1 MLPHRDA
8 NVGIGSRERP
18 CNLFLASP
26 GSRQDARYGIRYAI
40 IFADR
45 WGKLTVRFWIWFVFA
60 FWIAAF
66 SNPAQAEYPERLITL
81 IVGVPAGGAG
91 DLVARQFA
99 SKLSELLNQNVVI
112 ENRGGAAGT
121 IATAFT
127 ARATAD
133 GYTLLLSSI
142 ATHATAPVVYK
153 NVAYDPAKDFSHI
166 GLIATAPAILS
177 VNSALPIRSVADLVT
192 YARSKPGELNFGS
205 SGNGSGP
212 QLWGEMFMAAS
223 GVKLTHV
230 PYKGSAPAVVDL
242 LAGRVQIMFDAAAAQ
257 ISGIQTGQLR
267 PLAVMSAERSIFFP
281 EVPTMAEAGYPEVAG
296 NLWYG
301 LSGPAKL
308 PSAVVARLE
317 GALQKIAVMPAFQEA
332 LKQVGFLSTPMSA
345 QAYSQFIL
353 DENDKYR
360 KIARAAGIS
369 VE

>member
-1 MLPHRDA
+1 M
-8 NVGIGSRERP
+8 
-18 CNLFLASP
+18 
-26 GSRQDARYGIRYAI
+26 
-40 IFADR
+40 
-45 WGKLTVRFWIWFVFA
+45 RFRIWFA
-60 FWIAAF
+60 FGVWVAAI

-81 IVGVPAGGAG
+81 IVAVPPGGAG

-99 SKLSELLNQNVVI
+99 KRLSELLHQNVVI

-121 IATAFT
+121 IAAAIT
-127 ARATAD
+127 ARAAAD
-133 GYTLLLSSI
+133 GYTLLLSSS
-142 ATHATAPVVYK
+142 ATHGTAPVVYS
-153 NVAYDPAKDFSHI
+153 NIAYDPSRDFSHI
-166 GLIATAPAILS
+166 GLIATAPAMLS
-177 VNSALPIRSVADLVT
+177 VNSALPIHSVADLVS
-192 YARSKPGELNFGS
+192 YAKSKPGELNFGS

-230 PYKGSAPAVVDL
+230 PYKGSAPAVIDL
-242 LAGRVQIMFDAAAAQ
+242 IAGRVQMMFDAAAAQ

-281 EVPTMAEAGYPEVAG
+281 EVPTMAEAGYPSITA

-308 PSAVVARLE
+308 PSGIVARLE
-317 GALQKIAVMPAFQEA
+317 SVLQKIAVMPDFQAA
-332 LKQVGFLSTPMSA
+332 LNQIDMLSTPMSA

-360 KIARAAGIS
+360 KITRAANIT

>member
-1 MLPHRDA
+1 
-8 NVGIGSRERP
+8 
-18 CNLFLASP
+18 
-26 GSRQDARYGIRYAI
+26 
-40 IFADR
+40 
-45 WGKLTVRFWIWFVFA
+45 VRFWIWLVFGV
-60 FWIAAF
+60 WIVAI
-66 SNPAQAEYPERLITL
+66 SNPAQAEYPDRLITL
-81 IVGVPAGGAG
+81 IVAVPPGGAG

-121 IATAFT
+121 IAAALV
-127 ARATAD
+127 ARAAAD

-142 ATHATAPVVYK
+142 ATHCTAPVVYK
-153 NVAYDPAKDFSHI
+153 NIAYDPSKDFSHI
-166 GLIATAPAILS
+166 GLIATAPAMLS
-177 VNSALPIRSVADLVT
+177 VNSALPFRSVADLVA

-230 PYKGSAPAVVDL
+230 PYKGSGPAVIDL
-242 LAGRVQIMFDAAAAQ
+242 LAGRIQMMFDAAAAQ

-267 PLAVMSAERSIFFP
+267 PLAVMSAERSVFFP
-281 EVPTMAEAGYPEVAG
+281 EVPTMAEAGYSSVTA

-308 PSAVVARLE
+308 PSGVVVRLE
-317 GALQKIAVMPAFQEA
+317 GALQKIAAMPDFQEA
-332 LKQVGFLSTPMSA
+332 LKQVDLLSTPLSA
-345 QAYSQFIL
+345 EAYFQFIL

-360 KIARAAGIS
+360 KIARAANIT

>member
-1 MLPHRDA
+1 
-8 NVGIGSRERP
+8 
-18 CNLFLASP
+18 
-26 GSRQDARYGIRYAI
+26 
-40 IFADR
+40 
-45 WGKLTVRFWIWFVFA
+45 VRFWIWLVFGV
-60 FWIAAF
+60 WIVAI
-66 SNPAQAEYPERLITL
+66 SNPAQAEYPDRLITL
-81 IVGVPAGGAG
+81 IVAVPPGGAG

-121 IATAFT
+121 IAAALV
-127 ARATAD
+127 ARAAAD

-142 ATHATAPVVYK
+142 ATHCTAPVVYK
-153 NVAYDPAKDFSHI
+153 NIAYDPSKDFSHI
-166 GLIATAPAILS
+166 GLIATAPAMLS
-177 VNSALPIRSVADLVT
+177 VNSALPFRSVADLVA

-212 QLWGEMFMAAS
+212 QLWGGMFMAAS

-230 PYKGSAPAVVDL
+230 PYKGSGPAVIDL
-242 LAGRVQIMFDAAAAQ
+242 LAGRIQMMFDAAAAQ

-267 PLAVMSAERSIFFP
+267 PLAVMSAERSVFFP
-281 EVPTMAEAGYPEVAG
+281 EVPTMAEAGYSSVTA

-308 PSAVVARLE
+308 PSGVVVRLE
-317 GALQKIAVMPAFQEA
+317 GALQKIAAMPDFQEA
-332 LKQVGFLSTPMSA
+332 LKQVDLLSTPLSA
-345 QAYSQFIL
+345 EAYFQFIL

-360 KIARAAGIS
+360 KIARAANIT

>member
-1 MLPHRDA
+1 M
-8 NVGIGSRERP
+8 
-18 CNLFLASP
+18 
-26 GSRQDARYGIRYAI
+26 
-40 IFADR
+40 
-45 WGKLTVRFWIWFVFA
+45 RFWIWFVFGA
-60 FWIAAF
+60 WIAAF

-81 IVGVPAGGAG
+81 IVAVPPGGAG
-91 DLVARQFA
+91 DLVARPFA
-99 SKLSELLNQNVVI
+99 DRLSKVLNQNVII

-127 ARATAD
+127 ARAAAD

-142 ATHATAPVVYK
+142 ATHCTAPVVYK
-153 NVAYDPAKDFSHI
+153 NIAYDPARDFSHI
-166 GLIATAPAILS
+166 GLIATAPAMLS
-177 VNSALPIRSVADLVT
+177 VNSTLPFRSVADLVS

-212 QLWGEMFMAAS
+212 QLWGEMFMATS

-230 PYKGSAPAVVDL
+230 PYKGSGPAVIDL
-242 LAGRVQIMFDAAAAQ
+242 LAGRIQMMFDAAAAQ
-257 ISGIQTGQLR
+257 TSGIQTGQLR

-281 EVPTMAEAGYPEVAG
+281 DVPTMAEAGYPSITA

-308 PSAVVARLE
+308 PSDIVARLE
-317 GALQKIAVMPAFQEA
+317 DALGKIAVMPDFQEA

-345 QAYSQFIL
+345 QAYFQFIL

-360 KIARAAGIS
+360 KIARAAKITI
-369 VE
+369 E

>member
-1 MLPHRDA
+1 M
-8 NVGIGSRERP
+8 
-18 CNLFLASP
+18 
-26 GSRQDARYGIRYAI
+26 
-40 IFADR
+40 
-45 WGKLTVRFWIWFVFA
+45 RFWIWFVFGA
-60 FWIAAF
+60 WIAAF

-81 IVGVPAGGAG
+81 IVAVPPGGAG
-91 DLVARQFA
+91 DLVARPFA
-99 SKLSELLNQNVVI
+99 DRLSKVLNQNVII

-127 ARATAD
+127 ARAAAD

-142 ATHATAPVVYK
+142 ATHCTAPVVYK
-153 NVAYDPAKDFSHI
+153 NIAYDPARDFSHI
-166 GLIATAPAILS
+166 GLIATAPAMLS
-177 VNSALPIRSVADLVT
+177 VNSTLPFRSVADLVS

-212 QLWGEMFMAAS
+212 QLWGEMFMATS

-230 PYKGSAPAVVDL
+230 PYKGSGPAVIDL
-242 LAGRVQIMFDAAAAQ
+242 LAGRIQMMFDAAAAQ
-257 ISGIQTGQLR
+257 TSGIQTGQLR

-281 EVPTMAEAGYPEVAG
+281 DVPTMAEAGYPSITA

-308 PSAVVARLE
+308 PSDIVARLE
-317 GALQKIAVMPAFQEA
+317 YALGKIAVMPDFQEA

-345 QAYSQFIL
+345 QAYFQFIL

-360 KIARAAGIS
+360 KIARAAKITI
-369 VE
+369 E

>member
-1 MLPHRDA
+1 M
-8 NVGIGSRERP
+8 
-18 CNLFLASP
+18 
-26 GSRQDARYGIRYAI
+26 
-40 IFADR
+40 
-45 WGKLTVRFWIWFVFA
+45 RFWIWFVFGV
-60 FWIAAF
+60 WIAAI
-66 SNPAQAEYPERLITL
+66 SNPARAEYPERLITL
-81 IVGVPAGGAG
+81 IVAVPAGGAG

-99 SKLSELLNQNVVI
+99 SRLSKLLNQNVVI

-127 ARATAD
+127 ARAAAD

-142 ATHATAPVVYK
+142 ATHCTAPVVYQ
-153 NVAYDPAKDFSHI
+153 NIAYDPSKDFSHI
-166 GLIATAPAILS
+166 GLIATAPAMLS
-177 VNSALPIRSVADLVT
+177 VNSTLPIHTVADLVT

-230 PYKGSAPAVVDL
+230 PYKGSAPAVIDL
-242 LAGRVQIMFDAAAAQ
+242 LAGRVQMMFDAAAAQ
-257 ISGIQTGQLR
+257 MSGIQAGQLR

-281 EVPTMAEAGYPEVAG
+281 NVPTMAETGYPSVTG

-308 PSAVVARLE
+308 PSDIVARLE
-317 GALQKIAVMPAFQEA
+317 SALQKIAAMPDFQGA
-332 LKQVGFLSTPMSA
+332 LKQIGLLSTPMPA

-360 KIARAAGIS
+360 KIARAANIT

>member
-1 MLPHRDA
+1 M
-8 NVGIGSRERP
+8 
-18 CNLFLASP
+18 
-26 GSRQDARYGIRYAI
+26 
-40 IFADR
+40 
-45 WGKLTVRFWIWFVFA
+45 RFWIGFVFGI
-60 FWIAAF
+60 WIAAF
-66 SNPAQAEYPERLITL
+66 SNPAQAEYPERVITL
-81 IVGVPAGGAG
+81 VVAVPPGGAG

-99 SKLSELLNQNVVI
+99 SRLSELLNQNVVI

-121 IATAFT
+121 IATASI

-142 ATHATAPVVYK
+142 ATHGTAPVVYK
-153 NVAYDPAKDFSHI
+153 NIAYDPSKDFSHI

-177 VNSALPIRSVADLVT
+177 VNSMLPIHSVADLVA

-212 QLWGEMFMAAS
+212 QLWGEMFMAAA

-242 LAGRVQIMFDAAAAQ
+242 MAGRVQMMFDAAAAQ

-267 PLAVMSAERSIFFP
+267 PLAVMNAQRSIFFP
-281 EVPTMAEAGYPEVAG
+281 DVPTMTEAGYPQVAG
-296 NLWYG
+296 DLWYG

-308 PSAVVARLE
+308 PPAIVVRLE
-317 GALQKIAVMPAFQEA
+317 AALQKVAVMPGFQEA
-332 LKQVGFLSTPMSA
+332 LKQVGFLSTPLSA
-345 QAYSQFIL
+345 QAYSRFIL

-360 KIARAAGIS
+360 KIAAAAGIS
-369 VE
+369 IE

>member
-1 MLPHRDA
+1 M
-8 NVGIGSRERP
+8 
-18 CNLFLASP
+18 
-26 GSRQDARYGIRYAI
+26 
-40 IFADR
+40 
-45 WGKLTVRFWIWFVFA
+45 RFWIWFVFGV
-60 FWIAAF
+60 WIAAI
-66 SNPAQAEYPERLITL
+66 SNPARAEYPERLITL
-81 IVGVPAGGAG
+81 IVAVPAGGAG

-99 SKLSELLNQNVVI
+99 SRLSKLLNQNVVI

-127 ARATAD
+127 ARAAAD

-142 ATHATAPVVYK
+142 ATHCTAPVVYK
-153 NVAYDPAKDFSHI
+153 NIAYDPSKDFSHI
-166 GLIATAPAILS
+166 GLVAAAPAMLS
-177 VNSALPIRSVADLVT
+177 VNSTLPIHTVADLVT

-230 PYKGSAPAVVDL
+230 PYKGSAPAVIDL
-242 LAGRVQIMFDAAAAQ
+242 LAGRVQMMFDAAAAQ
-257 ISGIQTGQLR
+257 MSGIQTAQLR

-281 EVPTMAEAGYPEVAG
+281 DVPTMAETGYPSVTG

-308 PSAVVARLE
+308 PSGIVARL
-317 GALQKIAVMPAFQEA
+317 GSALQTIAAMPDFQEA
-332 LKQVGFLSTPMSA
+332 LKQIGLLSTPMPA

-360 KIARAAGIS
+360 KVARAANIT

>member
-1 MLPHRDA
+1 M
-8 NVGIGSRERP
+8 
-18 CNLFLASP
+18 
-26 GSRQDARYGIRYAI
+26 
-40 IFADR
+40 
-45 WGKLTVRFWIWFVFA
+45 RFWISFVLGV
-60 FWIAAF
+60 WIAAI

-81 IVGVPAGGAG
+81 IVAVPPGGAG

-99 SKLSELLNQNVVI
+99 SRLSALLNQNVVI

-121 IATAFT
+121 IAAAVA

-133 GYTLLLSSI
+133 GYTLLLSSS
-142 ATHATAPVVYK
+142 ATHGTAPVVYK
-153 NVAYDPAKDFSHI
+153 NIAYDPSRDFSHI
-166 GLIATAPAILS
+166 GLIATAPAMLS
-177 VNSALPIRSVADLVT
+177 VNSTLPFHSVADLVA
-192 YARSKPGELNFGS
+192 YARGKPGELNFGS

-223 GVKLTHV
+223 DVKLTHV

-242 LAGRVQIMFDAAAAQ
+242 IAGRIQMMFDAAAAQ
-257 ISGIQTGQLR
+257 IAGIQTGQLR

-281 EVPTMAEAGYPEVAG
+281 EVPTMAEAGYPSITA

-308 PSAVVARLE
+308 RSGIVARLE
-317 GALQKIAVMPAFQEA
+317 NALQKIAVMPDFQAA
-332 LKQVGFLSTPMSA
+332 LNQIDMLSTPMSA

-360 KIARAAGIS
+360 KITRAANIT